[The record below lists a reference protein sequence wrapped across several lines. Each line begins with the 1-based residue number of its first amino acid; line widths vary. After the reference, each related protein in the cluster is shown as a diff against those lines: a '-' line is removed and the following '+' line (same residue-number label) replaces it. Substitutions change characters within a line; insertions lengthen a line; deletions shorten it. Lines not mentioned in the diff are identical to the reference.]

1 MKAIVIKDSQD
12 RVLYCVALT
21 ELSTKKFLE
30 LEKEAKQTQASN
42 DLDATH
48 WKGRVIDAEN
58 NIQELFTEC
67 SKLRHEI
74 AVDRGEEDEEP
85 ISAEELEEIL
95 NENEEENEVNENE

>member
-1 MKAIVIKDSQD
+1 MKGLNDMKAIVIKDSQD

-42 DLDATH
+42 DKEALH
-48 WKGRVIDAEN
+48 WKKRGIDAEN
-58 NIQELFTEC
+58 NIQKLFTEC

-74 AVDRGEEDEEP
+74 AVDRGEEDEEEP
-85 ISAEELEEIL
+85 ISP
-95 NENEEENEVNENE
+95 EENEVNENE